1 MRRIAWDASRPE
13 KNLQISLAAALPE
26 DIPMQFRRPSEARSI
41 RMTRIC
47 VAGLLAAAGAT
58 ASAQP
63 VARQLIDDADVV
75 EVLHTEQS
83 VGTVANCGSMHVL
96 EDLDGD
102 GVREVLLT
110 HAKQAASGSILAEFF
125 RAEVRSFGSGQVLFT
140 LPPDEAEALKLAHC
154 AAVMIEDIDGD
165 GVRDIAVGR
174 AVGIGVGLRVH
185 SGASG
190 EVIRAPFFDDIRFQ
204 WGMSMLPWEDFDGD
218 GQADLLL
225 SRRASHLGGEPFIVW
240 SPGSGATDSFRP
252 EGHTGVPSDFVVGYS
267 LLDLGIGATGSRE
280 LLSTES
286 IESGYPFI
294 PSARVSFFGRDPFAF
309 VGAFDSNDVDGPV
322 VFPAAGILGD
332 LTGDGFNEIVVGW
345 FGGTPNGPVAVLSG
359 ALPSAPN
366 NPYFDPIATQSPE
379 IITDVGNGPEV
390 FRLPPTDAL
399 IVLDD
404 ATGDGFPDYAYLYG
418 LFPSSI
424 PNSGWVVAVCG
435 RTGRAFF
442 AAAQNAPLEGSGRVS
457 WVRPTTGLRSGR
469 NALVSPGDINNDGAP
484 DLFVLVVREDY
495 TTSPHTRE
503 QLLLTHYLPTPCV
516 GDVDFDRVVNFA
528 DLNTVLSNFGA
539 ADITLPADLNADG
552 VVNFA
557 DLNLVLSA
565 FGAQCD

>member
-1 MRRIAWDASRPE
+1 
-13 KNLQISLAAALPE
+13 
-26 DIPMQFRRPSEARSI
+26 MQFRRPSEARSVK
-41 RMTRIC
+41 MTRIC
-47 VAGLLAAAGAT
+47 AACLLAAAGSA

-75 EVLHTEQS
+75 EVLHAEQS
-83 VGTVANCGSMHVL
+83 VPTVATCGSMHVL
-96 EDLDGD
+96 EDLDSD
-102 GVREVLLT
+102 GVREILLT
-110 HAKQAASGSILAEFF
+110 HAKQAPSGSGFTDFF
-125 RAEVRSFGSGQVLFT
+125 RAEVRSFGNGQVVIS
-140 LPPDEAEALKLAHC
+140 LPADDAETIKLAHC
-154 AAVMIEDIDGD
+154 AAVMIDDIDGD
-165 GVRDIAVGR
+165 GVRDLAAAR
-174 AVGIGVGLRVH
+174 AFAAGMGIRVH
-185 SGASG
+185 SGATG
-190 EVIRAPFFDDIRFQ
+190 EVIRAPFFDDIRFE

-225 SRRASHLGGEPFIVW
+225 SRRASPLSGESFIVW

-252 EGHTGVPSDFVVGYS
+252 EEQMGVRYDFAAGYS
-267 LLDLGIGATGSRE
+267 LLDLGIGETGSRE

-286 IESGYPFI
+286 PESVSQFAN
-294 PSARVSFFGRDPFAF
+294 SARVNFFGRDPFAF
-309 VGAFDSNDVDGPV
+309 VGAFDPEFFTDAV
-322 VFPAAGILGD
+322 VFPAAGVLGD

-345 FGGTPNGPVAVLSG
+345 SGGTPYAPVAVLSG

-366 NPYFDPIATQSPE
+366 IPYFDPIATQSPE
-379 IITDVGNGPEV
+379 IITDIGNGPEV
-390 FRLPPTDAL
+390 FRSPPTDAL

-404 ATGDGFPDYAYLYG
+404 ATGDGFPDYAFLFG
-418 LFPSSI
+418 LFPNSM

-442 AAAQNAPLEGSGRVS
+442 AAAQNTPLGASERVS
-457 WVRPTTGLRSGR
+457 WVRPYTGLRFGGGR

-484 DLFVLVVREDY
+484 DLLVLVVREDY

-528 DLNTVLSNFGA
+528 DLNAVLSNFGA
-539 ADITLPADLNADG
+539 QDITLPADLNASG
-552 VVNFA
+552 VVDFA

-565 FGAQCD
+565 FGASCD